1 MNRVLEIL
9 MRRDNLT
16 QQEAEDRVLEVK
28 QMMEDCN
35 YDPEECVDI
44 MCDELG
50 LEMDYIEDVLFND
63 IRICVNNLNTSECDI

>member
-1 MNRVLEIL
+1 MNRVINIL

-35 YDPEECVDI
+35 YNPEECVDI
-44 MCDELG
+44 MSDELG
-50 LEMDYIEDVLFND
+50 LEMDYIEDLLFDD
-63 IRICVNNLNTSECDI
+63 ISRLVRCYNKIDR

>member
-1 MNRVLEIL
+1 

-35 YDPEECVDI
+35 YNPEECVDI
-44 MCDELG
+44 MSDELG
-50 LEMDYIEDVLFND
+50 LEMDYIEDLLFDD
-63 IRICVNNLNTSECDI
+63 ISRLVRCYNKIDR

>member
-1 MNRVLEIL
+1 MNRIVEIL

-16 QQEAEDRVLEVK
+16 QQEAEDRVMEVK

-44 MCDELG
+44 MSDELG
-50 LEMDYIEDVLFND
+50 LEMDYIEDLLFDD
-63 IRICVNNLNTSECDI
+63 IKRCVERYNKN

>member
-1 MNRVLEIL
+1 MNRVVEIL

-16 QQEAEDRVLEVK
+16 QQESEDRVLEVK

-44 MCDELG
+44 MGDEWG
-50 LEMDYIEDVLFND
+50 VERGYIEDILFDD
-63 IRICVNNLNTSECDI
+63 ITRCIQRYNKLD

>member
-1 MNRVLEIL
+1 

-35 YDPEECVDI
+35 YNPEECVDI
-44 MCDELG
+44 MSDELG
-50 LEMDYIEDVLFND
+50 LEMDYIEDLLFDD
-63 IRICVNNLNTSECDI
+63 IKRCVERYNKIS

>member
-1 MNRVLEIL
+1 MNRVVEIL

-16 QQEAEDRVLEVK
+16 QQESEDRVLEVK

-44 MCDELG
+44 MGDEWG
-50 LEMDYIEDVLFND
+50 VERDYIEDILFDD
-63 IRICVNNLNTSECDI
+63 ITRCIQRYNKLD

>member
-1 MNRVLEIL
+1 MNRVINIL

-35 YDPEECVDI
+35 YNPEECVDI
-44 MCDELG
+44 MSDELG
-50 LEMDYIEDVLFND
+50 LEMDYIEDLLFDD
-63 IRICVNNLNTSECDI
+63 ISRLVRRYNTIER

>member
-1 MNRVLEIL
+1 MNRVINIL

-35 YDPEECVDI
+35 YNPEECVDI
-44 MCDELG
+44 MSDELG
-50 LEMDYIEDVLFND
+50 LEMDYIEDLLFDD
-63 IRICVNNLNTSECDI
+63 ISRLVRRYNKIER

>member
-1 MNRVLEIL
+1 

-35 YDPEECVDI
+35 YNPEECVDI
-44 MCDELG
+44 MSDELG
-50 LEMDYIEDVLFND
+50 LEMDYIEDLLFDD
-63 IRICVNNLNTSECDI
+63 ISRLVRRYNTIER

>member
-1 MNRVLEIL
+1 MNRVINIL

-35 YDPEECVDI
+35 YNPEECVAI
-44 MCDELG
+44 MSDELG
-50 LEMDYIEDVLFND
+50 LEMDYIEDLLFDD
-63 IRICVNNLNTSECDI
+63 ISRLVRRYNTIER